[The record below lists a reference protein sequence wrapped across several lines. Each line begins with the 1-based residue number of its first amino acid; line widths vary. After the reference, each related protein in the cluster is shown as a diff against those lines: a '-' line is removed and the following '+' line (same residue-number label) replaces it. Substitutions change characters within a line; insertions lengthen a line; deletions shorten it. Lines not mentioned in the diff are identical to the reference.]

1 MTNIRKRL
9 CLFFML
15 FAYVQT
21 FSQSMRDEMRQE
33 VPGIS
38 DPVTFETFSVW
49 TSDSIAARVQI
60 LYRING
66 DFLFF
71 SKNANAVKEEYI
83 AQAEV
88 VAEILDTL
96 NNTVA
101 REIQPV
107 QIFRSSLPTETDK
120 PNDIQG
126 SLSFTLK
133 SGTYHVVF
141 EAKDAESGKSVTTH
155 ENKITIQR
163 LKKDSISISAPLL
176 VERLRNDSLALSHPV
191 FIPIN
196 RGESIA
202 FGTAP
207 AHTLQLLTSDSLANF
222 KLQWNIIGHS
232 NNDRNEEQRWND
244 SVYFWFDGVPQI
256 TNTKN
261 EIRYTIIDSSTSNK
275 IVTFQF
281 PSREFRKAIIGFY

>member
-1 MTNIRKRL
+1 MVFLRRYTFISLKDTQKSQRCQSTKSTQHSAQLLNDEYHCNEKLLKLMYYFSINGCLSFCLSLLFIWKQCNTTYDGMTNIRKRL

-21 FSQSMRDEMRQE
+21 FSQSMRNEMRQE

-96 NNTVA
+96 YNTVA

-107 QIFRSSLPTETDK
+107 QIFP
-120 PNDIQG
+120 
-126 SLSFTLK
+126 F
-133 SGTYHVVF
+133 
-141 EAKDAESGKSVTTH
+141 
-155 ENKITIQR
+155 
-163 LKKDSISISAPLL
+163 
-176 VERLRNDSLALSHPV
+176 
-191 FIPIN
+191 FI
-196 RGESIA
+196 A
-202 FGTAP
+202 
-207 AHTLQLLTSDSLANF
+207 
-222 KLQWNIIGHS
+222 
-232 NNDRNEEQRWND
+232 DRN
-244 SVYFWFDGVPQI
+244 
-256 TNTKN
+256 
-261 EIRYTIIDSSTSNK
+261 
-275 IVTFQF
+275 
-281 PSREFRKAIIGFY
+281 